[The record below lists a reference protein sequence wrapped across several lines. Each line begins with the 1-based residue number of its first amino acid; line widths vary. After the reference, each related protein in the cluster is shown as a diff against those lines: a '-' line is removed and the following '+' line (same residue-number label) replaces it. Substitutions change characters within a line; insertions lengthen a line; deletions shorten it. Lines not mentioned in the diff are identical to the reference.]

1 MPLTTFNQK
10 GFTRL
15 TDGAV
20 TETASNVVTPREAKA
35 KESIRRFK
43 DIARLVSDWIWET
56 DEDFRLTFTSQ
67 RVMEV
72 LGYHPLE
79 LKGRKLA
86 EIGTFVGEDGKPQF
100 LRWKNPFRDKLFVVK
115 DRSGKKRLMLVG
127 GVPVFDKATGAF
139 VGVRGTAEDITE
151 RTLAEERLKKS
162 EERYKTL
169 YNKSPVMAFST
180 NQENRITSV
189 SEYWLR
195 SLGYDRSDVIGQPV
209 HRFVPESGDGT
220 DLIGRPEDL
229 PDDDFREVSCRF
241 IKKDGGQMDV
251 LLSSSAIRDDN
262 DKVVQIL
269 NVLVDITERKQYE
282 ASLVRQASYDSL
294 TNLPNRGLAMD
305 RLGQA
310 IARARR
316 EDYMVALMFVDLDNF
331 KKVNDTLGHAA
342 GDELLV
348 KMGEHLSACI
358 RESDTVARL
367 GGDEFL
373 IILPDLKA
381 VGHYEIVAQKI
392 LDRCSLPFDLCG
404 HEVVVTASIG
414 VALYPNDGETPD
426 MLMRN
431 ADSAMYRSKSKGKN
445 TFQFFAPDMDGLAH
459 QHLILENQLRRALSN
474 DELALRY
481 QPVLDAQDGSLVG
494 MEALLRWRHPK
505 MGWIPPGKFIPLA
518 EESGLIVPIGEWI
531 LETACRDVM
540 VLNEKLGKDLFVAV
554 NVSARQFANQ
564 KLLEA
569 VNKALGSTGLAP
581 SSLELEVTEGVV
593 LDHVPENKEIL
604 CALSELGVR
613 LSIDDFGTGYSSLSY
628 LKKFPFDTLKIDRAF
643 INNIHEDPENAA
655 LTMAIIA
662 MAHALGLRVIGE
674 GVETEAQADF
684 LREGKCDYLQG
695 YHYSRALSLEA
706 YETFARDLAQ
716 PGDGQG
722 QPMPKQVE
730 ASEGDDHAVDVDDSN
745 PDRQADTDRQN

>member
-1 MPLTTFNQK
+1 MPLTTFNQR
-10 GFTRL
+10 GFTRV
-15 TDGAV
+15 TDGEV
-20 TETASNVVTPREAKA
+20 SEPASNVVTPREAKA

-56 DEDFRLTFTSQ
+56 DDEFRLTFTSQ
-67 RVMEV
+67 RVMET
-72 LGYHPLE
+72 LGFHPLE
-79 LKGRKLA
+79 LKGRKLT
-86 EIGTFVGEDGKPQF
+86 ELGKFVGSDGKPVF
-100 LRWKNPFRDKLFVVK
+100 IRWKSAFRDKLFVVK

-127 GVPVFDKATGAF
+127 GVPVYDAVNGEFC
-139 VGVRGTAEDITE
+139 GVRGTAEDITD
-151 RTLAEERLKKS
+151 RTIAEEKLKKS

-180 NQENRITSV
+180 NPENRITSV
-189 SEYWLR
+189 SEYWLKCM
-195 SLGYDRSDVIGQPV
+195 GYEKSEVIGHALDKFTIQGSDEPSLLEN
-209 HRFVPESGDGT
+209 PDE
-220 DLIGRPEDL
+220 L
-229 PDDDFREVSCRF
+229 PDNAFSEVSCRF
-241 IKKDGGQMDV
+241 VAKDGTPMDV
-251 LLSSSAIRDDN
+251 TMSSSAIRDDLGE
-262 DKVVQIL
+262 VVQIL
-269 NVLVDITERKQYE
+269 NVLVDVTERKQYE
-282 ASLVRQASYDSL
+282 ASLLRQASYDSL

-316 EDYMVALMFVDLDNF
+316 DDYMVALMFVDLDNF

-392 LDRCSLPFDLCG
+392 LDRCALPFDLCG

-414 VALYPNDGETPD
+414 VALYPNDGETTD

-431 ADSAMYRSKSKGKN
+431 ADSAMYRSKAKGKN

-459 QHLILENQLRRALSN
+459 QHLILENQLRRAIAQK
-474 DELALRY
+474 ELALRY
-481 QPVLDAQDGSLVG
+481 QPIIDSASGDMVG

-531 LETACRDVM
+531 LKTACADAKKISK
-540 VLNEKLGKDLFVAV
+540 ELGKELFVAV
-554 NVSARQFANQ
+554 NVSARQFANH
-564 KLLEA
+564 KLVESVTKALDETGLEA
-569 VNKALGSTGLAP
+569 RL
-581 SSLELEVTEGVV
+581 LELEVTEGVV

-604 CALSELGVR
+604 CMLSDMGVQ

-628 LKKFPFDTLKIDRAF
+628 LKKFPFNTLKIDRAF
-643 INNIHEDPENAA
+643 ISDIGEGNENAA
-655 LTMAIIA
+655 LATAIIA

-674 GVETEAQADF
+674 GVESEDQATFLKDRQCDCLQGFHFARPLSLKAFRDF
-684 LREGKCDYLQG
+684 AEGKT
-695 YHYSRALSLEA
+695 E
-706 YETFARDLAQ
+706 
-716 PGDGQG
+716 
-722 QPMPKQVE
+722 
-730 ASEGDDHAVDVDDSN
+730 
-745 PDRQADTDRQN
+745 QAAD

>member
-1 MPLTTFNQK
+1 MPLTTFNQR

-20 TETASNVVTPREAKA
+20 SETASNVITPREAKA

-56 DEDFRLTFTSQ
+56 DEEFRLTFTSQ
-67 RVMEV
+67 RIMEV
-72 LGYHPLE
+72 LGFHPLE
-79 LKGRKLA
+79 LKGRKLT
-86 EIGTFVGEDGKPQF
+86 EIGKFVGDDGKPLFIQ
-100 LRWKNPFRDKLFVVK
+100 WKNPFREKLFVIK
-115 DRSGKKRLMLVG
+115 DRNGKKRLMLVG
-127 GVPVFDKATGAF
+127 GVPVYDGATGAF
-139 VGVRGTAEDITE
+139 SGVRGTAEDITE
-151 RTLAEERLKKS
+151 RTLAEEKLKKS

-180 NQENRITSV
+180 NREGRITSV
-189 SEYWLR
+189 SEYWLKC
-195 SLGYDRSDVIGQPV
+195 LGYDKSEVIGHPV
-209 HRFVPESGDGT
+209 QKFMPDNHENVEGICHPDELPENDFIEASCCFARKNGD
-220 DLIGRPEDL
+220 E
-229 PDDDFREVSCRF
+229 
-241 IKKDGGQMDV
+241 MDTI
-251 LLSSSAIRDDN
+251 LSSSAIRDDAGQ
-262 DKVVQIL
+262 VVQVL
-269 NVLVDITERKQYE
+269 NVLVDVTERKQYE

-392 LDRCSLPFDLCG
+392 LDRCSLPFELCG

-459 QHLILENQLRRALSN
+459 QHLILENQLRRALSKE
-474 DELALRY
+474 ELALRY
-481 QPVLDAQDGSLVG
+481 QPVLDAERSELVG

-540 VLNEKLGKDLFVAV
+540 ALNEKLGTDLFVAV

-569 VNKALGSTGLAP
+569 VNNALSVSKLPA

-604 CALSELGVR
+604 CMLSEMGVR

-643 INNIHEDPENAA
+643 INDIHEDSENAA
-655 LTMAIIA
+655 LTTAIIA

-674 GVETEAQADF
+674 GVETEEQAEF
-684 LREGKCDYLQG
+684 LKDRQCDYLQG
-695 YHYSRALSLEA
+695 YHFSRALSVEA
-706 YETFARDLAQ
+706 YETFARELQAES
-716 PGDGQG
+716 GN
-722 QPMPKQVE
+722 
-730 ASEGDDHAVDVDDSN
+730 A
-745 PDRQADTDRQN
+745 PDRQALESQGDEQAVNVDHTDPES